1 MYYPLAVPTGCY
13 GYQGTLMVPPQFA
26 EQIMGLTNA
35 LFRAT
40 AANAQLQQQLAQ
52 KNTAEEAF
60 SDTAVFDDFCTYT
73 SGKHNNALLLMNTY
87 VCSAL
92 HVVPKP
98 PYAMPPFYSL
108 HLFRISEPLILDE
121 EHYFAD
127 SALVNA
133 FQESPSVSVKLR
145 RSTKNTASLLRSAIS
160 RVVQHISLD
169 YYAGWQ
175 GDLRFTFF
183 PGFVTHRSNQ
193 GQEIDASIT
202 NSISAASAATAVE
215 KFCPLFEVVR
225 DEPLRWHLFLWFHA
239 AALYSLLEQLSFPLP
254 MGLSI
259 FTTDG
264 GCATYLKSLLN
275 WYGDPTVSLSVAPDL
290 FTDHILSRKDQPL
303 FILDEYR
310 TSDAMA
316 NAGAFAKV
324 LVTGQ
329 IPWKHK
335 RETKYLPLLALPVVL
350 SGQSSSL
357 SCSPE
362 LMLLELTQEQLDR
375 KLWIDR
381 TALLQYR
388 QDYLSAFTS
397 YTQKHID
404 CLKSALQAWSLEAL
418 KLSGEALS
426 EPCLHLWGIMAALDE
441 FVYGFYDA
449 YDAISASSI
458 WTSPQEERMDHLLD
472 LLSRASLRGQDSSS
486 DLRDFVDVVRSH
498 IRSGILAVCPT
509 THVSRPADDT
519 LVYFDNEYLYF
530 PTPAFRLICQTLS
543 QSRPDLLR
551 ALADAGMLC
560 GSPINAETRMTR
572 VSVWNVYGVRDTVSV
587 YKVKRSVFE
596 TFGDPL
602 FLKDEVDL

>member
-202 NSISAASAATAVE
+202 NGN
-215 KFCPLFEVVR
+215 C
-225 DEPLRWHLFLWFHA
+225 
-239 AALYSLLEQLSFPLP
+239 
-254 MGLSI
+254 
-259 FTTDG
+259 G
-264 GCATYLKSLLN
+264 G
-275 WYGDPTVSLSVAPDL
+275 
-290 FTDHILSRKDQPL
+290 
-303 FILDEYR
+303 
-310 TSDAMA
+310 
-316 NAGAFAKV
+316 KV
-324 LVTGQ
+324 L
-329 IPWKHK
+329 P
-335 RETKYLPLLALPVVL
+335 AL
-350 SGQSSSL
+350 
-357 SCSPE
+357 
-362 LMLLELTQEQLDR
+362 
-375 KLWIDR
+375 
-381 TALLQYR
+381 
-388 QDYLSAFTS
+388 
-397 YTQKHID
+397 
-404 CLKSALQAWSLEAL
+404 
-418 KLSGEALS
+418 
-426 EPCLHLWGIMAALDE
+426 
-441 FVYGFYDA
+441 
-449 YDAISASSI
+449 
-458 WTSPQEERMDHLLD
+458 
-472 LLSRASLRGQDSSS
+472 
-486 DLRDFVDVVRSH
+486 
-498 IRSGILAVCPT
+498 
-509 THVSRPADDT
+509 
-519 LVYFDNEYLYF
+519 
-530 PTPAFRLICQTLS
+530 
-543 QSRPDLLR
+543 
-551 ALADAGMLC
+551 
-560 GSPINAETRMTR
+560 
-572 VSVWNVYGVRDTVSV
+572 
-587 YKVKRSVFE
+587 
-596 TFGDPL
+596 
-602 FLKDEVDL
+602 